1 MLQLNIQDIFLEEK
15 NKLKQLKIEYLEI
28 FRIFLSKTII
38 KQSE

>member
-28 FRIFLSKTII
+28 FRTFLSKIII
-38 KQSE
+38 KQ